1 MRMWGRMVGA
11 TILATSLLCL
21 FSSATELDVGT
32 ELDIGRRGGGMAAT
46 GGFVMGVTGNTA
58 GNDEA
63 LALGEDMESMDNQ
76 LESAGANCRGGE
88 KLWCKVQDHLSQAKE
103 ARSKAERKAKKAVLP
118 LDAAPAKTD
127 LALGDTMK
135 ATQCRRRRHEKPECR
150 SSVSAALKTVMAG
163 KGGKAAVAAA
173 GKKGTGG
180 FTTPGYSC
188 PTGDKATWLTLTVG
202 KKYTTIAVGKE
213 KKIVLSEK
221 TGKFP
226 VFDRSNSAMTADGKC
241 FATLRKGKIE
251 FTATNQGG
259 IGPVTCCGGSV
270 CNDISKKPT
279 PAEPCKKSVKVSYM
293 KAANCMTH
301 NITSHQWNCA
311 TKKVLIY
318 CKEFYRR
325 KAHMG

>member
-1 MRMWGRMVGA
+1 
-11 TILATSLLCL
+11 
-21 FSSATELDVGT
+21 
-32 ELDIGRRGGGMAAT
+32 
-46 GGFVMGVTGNTA
+46 
-58 GNDEA
+58 
-63 LALGEDMESMDNQ
+63 MESMESQ

-103 ARSKAERKAKKAVLP
+103 ARSKAEHKTKAVLP

-127 LALGDTMK
+127 LVLGDTMGWIG
-135 ATQCRRRRHEKPECR
+135 RRRRTGSRRRRGKKT
-150 SSVSAALKTVMAG
+150 SVSAALKKVMAG

-173 GKKGTGG
+173 GKKGG

-188 PTGDKATWLTLTVG
+188 PTGDKAKWLTLTVG

-251 FTATNQGG
+251 FTATNRGG

-279 PAEPCKKSVKVSYM
+279 PTSPCQKSVKVAYM
-293 KAANCMTH
+293 KAANCLTH

-318 CKEFYRR
+318 CKEYYRR
-325 KAHMG
+325 KGPYGMTEGWEACKEVTENYITTLF